1 MVKKKNKKINL
12 KKTIKRYSVIFLGI
26 VLVAIAISEFYT
38 PNKIVSGGVSGISTI
53 LYHTFG
59 IAPGVSFAVINILL
73 LVIALKPLGFGFVKD
88 TILGSLL
95 LSFLVQ
101 LFSYFPPLTN
111 NIFLA
116 TVFGSVLYGVGIGL
130 TLAEGASTGGTDI
143 LSRLVQCAF
152 PHVKIGNLL
161 LVVDSTV
168 ILLSLIFFRT
178 IDLALYGIIALFLSS
193 FSINML
199 ISKLN
204 VSKLAFVVTDKGEE
218 IARKLVSASPRGVTI
233 IDSTGAYTLEKNNV
247 LICALKESELPLFQ
261 KEILKIDNNA
271 FIIFSE
277 SQQIV
282 GNGFR
287 VYK

>member
-1 MVKKKNKKINL
+1 MFRKTGAFRRYFNIILGVMMV
-12 KKTIKRYSVIFLGI
+12 TF
-26 VLVAIAISEFYT
+26 AISVFYT

-59 IAPGVSFAVINILL
+59 IQPGISFTIINSVLFIL
-73 LVIALKPLGFGFVKD
+73 ALKFLGFGFVKD
-88 TILGSLL
+88 TVLGSV
-95 LSFLVQ
+95 LVSVFVQ
-101 LFSYFPPLTN
+101 VFTYVPPITN
-111 NIFLA
+111 DVFLA
-116 TVFGSVLYGVGIGL
+116 TIFGSILYGVGIGL
-130 TLAEGASTGGTDI
+130 ALVEGASTGGTDI

-152 PHVKIGNLL
+152 PHVKIGSLL
-161 LVVDSTV
+161 MAVDAVV
-168 ILLSLIFFRT
+168 ILMSLIVFKT
-178 IDLALYGIIALFLSS
+178 VDLVMYGILALFISS

-204 VSKLAFVVTDKGEE
+204 VSKLAFVVSDKGLE
-218 IARKLVSASPRGVTI
+218 ISRHLVSTTPRGVTI
-233 IDSTGAYTLEKNNV
+233 IDSVGAYTMEQKKV
-247 LICALKESELPLFQ
+247 LMCALKENELPNFQ
-261 KEILKIDNNA
+261 REILKIDEKA